1 MQTNNKNKMVKSEDV
16 KNKEE
21 EYFFSGGQEYLPQ
34 TIRADSQEEAEKL
47 WEQSRKKVEEP
58 LKENN

>member
-1 MQTNNKNKMVKSEDV
+1 MINNSKNKMVRSEEV
-16 KNKEE
+16 KNKSE

-34 TIRADSQEEAEKL
+34 TIRADSQEEADKL
-47 WEQSRKKVEEP
+47 WEETRKKVDEP

>member
-1 MQTNNKNKMVKSEDV
+1 MIGREEVKT
-16 KNKEE
+16 KQ

-34 TIRADSQEEAEKL
+34 TIRADSKEEAESL
-47 WEQSRKKVEEP
+47 WKESRKKVGES

>member
-1 MQTNNKNKMVKSEDV
+1 MQTNNKNKMIGKEDV
-16 KNKEE
+16 KNKQ

-34 TIRADSQEEAEKL
+34 TIRADSQEEAEKV
-47 WEQSRKKVEEP
+47 WKESRKKVGEP

>member
-1 MQTNNKNKMVKSEDV
+1 MQINNKNKMIGKEDV
-16 KNKEE
+16 KNKQ

-34 TIRADSQEEAEKL
+34 TIRADSQEEAEKI
-47 WEQSRKKVEEP
+47 WSESRKKVGES

>member
-1 MQTNNKNKMVKSEDV
+1 MIGKEDV
-16 KNKEE
+16 KNKQ

-34 TIRADSQEEAEKL
+34 TIRADSQEEAEKV
-47 WEQSRKKVEEP
+47 WKESRKKVGEP

>member
-1 MQTNNKNKMVKSEDV
+1 MQTNNKNKMIGKEDV
-16 KNKEE
+16 KNKQ

-34 TIRADSQEEAEKL
+34 TIQADSQEEAERQ
-47 WEQSRKKVEEP
+47 WEQSRKKVGEP

>member
-1 MQTNNKNKMVKSEDV
+1 MQTQSKNKMIGREEVKT
-16 KNKEE
+16 KQ

-34 TIRADSQEEAEKL
+34 TIRADSKEEAESL
-47 WEQSRKKVEEP
+47 WKESRKKVGES

>member
-1 MQTNNKNKMVKSEDV
+1 MIGKEDV
-16 KNKEE
+16 KNKQ

-34 TIRADSQEEAEKL
+34 TIQADSQEEAERQ
-47 WEQSRKKVEEP
+47 WEQSRKKVGEP

>member
-1 MQTNNKNKMVKSEDV
+1 MIGKEDV
-16 KNKEE
+16 KNKQ

-34 TIRADSQEEAEKL
+34 TIRADSQEEAERL
-47 WEQSRKKVEEP
+47 WVESRKKVGEP

>member
-1 MQTNNKNKMVKSEDV
+1 MQTNNKNNLIAKEDV
-16 KNKEE
+16 KNKGE

-47 WEQSRKKVEEP
+47 WEQSRKKVEKP

>member
-1 MQTNNKNKMVKSEDV
+1 MIGKEDV
-16 KNKEE
+16 KNKQ

-47 WEQSRKKVEEP
+47 WKESRKKVGEP
-58 LKENN
+58 LKK

>member
-1 MQTNNKNKMVKSEDV
+1 MQTNNKNKMVKSEEV
-16 KNKEE
+16 KNKSQ

-34 TIRADSQEEAEKL
+34 TIQADSQEEAERQ
-47 WEQSRKKVEEP
+47 WEQSRKKVGEP

>member
-1 MQTNNKNKMVKSEDV
+1 MIGKEDV
-16 KNKEE
+16 KNKQ

-34 TIRADSQEEAEKL
+34 TIRADSQEEAEKI
-47 WEQSRKKVEEP
+47 WSESRKKVGES

>member
-1 MQTNNKNKMVKSEDV
+1 MVKSEEV
-16 KNKEE
+16 KNKSE

-34 TIRADSQEEAEKL
+34 TIRADSKEEAEKV
-47 WEQSRKKVEEP
+47 WEETRKKVDEP

>member
-1 MQTNNKNKMVKSEDV
+1 MINNSKNKMVKSEEV
-16 KNKEE
+16 KNKSQ

-34 TIRADSQEEAEKL
+34 TIRADSREEAEKL
-47 WEQSRKKVEEP
+47 WKESRVKVEKP

>member
-1 MQTNNKNKMVKSEDV
+1 MQINNKNKMIGKEDV
-16 KNKEE
+16 KNKQ

-34 TIRADSQEEAEKL
+34 TIRADSQEEAERV
-47 WEQSRKKVEEP
+47 WSESRVKVEKP

>member
-1 MQTNNKNKMVKSEDV
+1 MIGKEDV
-16 KNKEE
+16 KNKSQ

-34 TIRADSQEEAEKL
+34 TIRADSQEEAERL
-47 WEQSRKKVEEP
+47 WEQSRKKVGGP